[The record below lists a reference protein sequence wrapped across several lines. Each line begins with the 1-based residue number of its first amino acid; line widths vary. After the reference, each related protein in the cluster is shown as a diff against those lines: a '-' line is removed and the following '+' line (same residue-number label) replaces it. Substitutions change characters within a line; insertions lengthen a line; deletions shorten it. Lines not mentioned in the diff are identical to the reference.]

1 MPRAPRIHIPGGFYH
16 VTLRGN
22 HQQSIFFTPDDRR
35 LLDEIISDALHRFS
49 ARLHAYCYMSNHIH
63 LLIQVDEV
71 PLGRVMMSIASRYAR
86 SVQSRLGTTGHLFER
101 RHHPVLV
108 DVDDYLLTV
117 LRYIH
122 QNPVEAGIASSV
134 SDYLWT
140 SHHAY
145 VGRVAQPWV
154 TTDFVLS
161 LFHQERHCAIDAYQ
175 SFIVDMPDRSP
186 LEDCASSTSRTL
198 CSDSFVR
205 QVTDNTRSP
214 TSEQMLD
221 DLITEAC
228 RRFSVSRSDLQSRSR
243 ERRLTKARA
252 WIAFRARTLGIISVS
267 KVAASLN
274 RTEGSLRQSAA
285 FHFGRSHCERSS
297 D

>member
-1 MPRAPRIHIPGGFYH
+1 MPRAPRVHVSGGFYH

-22 HQQSIFFTPDDRR
+22 HQQPIFFVPEDRR
-35 LLDEIISDALHRFS
+35 LLDEIVSDALHRFS

-63 LLIQVDEV
+63 LLIQVDEI
-71 PLGRVMMSIASRYAR
+71 PLGRVMMCIASRYAR

-101 RHHPVLV
+101 RHHPILV

-134 SDYLWT
+134 SDYAWT
-140 SHHAY
+140 SHHVY
-145 VGRVAQPWV
+145 VGNVAQPWV

-161 LFHQERHCAIDAYQ
+161 LFHHERERAIEAYRN
-175 SFIVDMPDRSP
+175 FIVDIPDRCP
-186 LEDCASSTSRTL
+186 LEDYTGSKPRIPG
-198 CSDSFVR
+198 SDFFSA
-205 QVTDNTRSP
+205 QVTDNSRNA
-214 TSEQMLD
+214 TSEQTLD
-221 DLITEAC
+221 DLICEAC
-228 RRFSVSRSDLQSRSR
+228 RRFSVSRNDLQSRSR
-243 ERRLTKARA
+243 ERHLTMARA
-252 WIAFRARTLGIISVS
+252 WIAFRAKTLGVISVS

-274 RTEGSLRQSAA
+274 RTEGSLRQSVA